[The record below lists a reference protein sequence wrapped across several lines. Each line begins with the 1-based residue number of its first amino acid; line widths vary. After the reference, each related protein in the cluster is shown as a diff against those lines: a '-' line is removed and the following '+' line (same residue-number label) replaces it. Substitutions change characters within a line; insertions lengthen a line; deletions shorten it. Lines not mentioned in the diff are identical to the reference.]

1 MDKFT
6 PVVYMVGVP
15 AIFTYTNI
23 YIYVYMYRE
32 KRGRE
37 LETDVTRRHEVTE

>member
-1 MDKFT
+1 
-6 PVVYMVGVP
+6 MVGVP
-15 AIFTYTNI
+15 AMFAYTRIYI

-32 KRGRE
+32 KIGRE